1 MPNSPRGAAR
11 HLPLLALMRR
21 LPLPAKLST
30 LAACAIVPL
39 LALAAIWLTQQQA
52 QLQQAEN
59 ELAGAHAASALL
71 DVAVWTQTHRG
82 QTNMVLSGNEAL
94 RAKLPATRERLQA
107 ALAAADA
114 LLTAH
119 PQWPLTT
126 QAWPVVREAVGAIAA
141 GRHSDERAQAFAQ
154 HTAQVQAL
162 RHLLQ
167 LASEQSQMLLDP
179 ESGTYYLAEVLST
192 RVLPTTE
199 TTGLLRGQ
207 GAGLLTRGEAT
218 DEELLQLHGRMGLLE
233 DQLSGIANQLAA
245 MTRAGHAP
253 LDDVLAPAA
262 AAGKQ
267 FLTQARAAFAH
278 QPPTGQADAYFD
290 LGTRAITALVKLQ
303 QHAGQTLISELQA
316 RTEAL
321 ARTRNLS
328 LAGTSACL
336 LLLFYVAFLFN
347 RSTVDVLQEVE
358 RAAQAVADGDL
369 THRLQVD
376 GSDELARMARRI
388 ETMRQGLVDLVLQI
402 RTHAQAVSGSG
413 DRLNDDSIALASRSG
428 EQAASV
434 EQCAATLHQ
443 VAHTVRH
450 NGEQVDRAGQLFVQV
465 QGTVANG
472 SARMQAAVDTVSSIE
487 TTSRQVAD
495 IVTMIDG
502 LAFQTNLLALN
513 AAVEAAR
520 AGEQGR
526 GFAVVAAEVRALAQ
540 RSADAA
546 RQIKQ
551 LIHDSNERVRLGAG
565 VVQQATG
572 TMSEIGHS
580 SQEVRDLLGEIATGS
595 REQSSGVAQ
604 VGAAVQDL
612 DRVTQANVS
621 LVDDTASA
629 ANELRSHARA
639 LQDRVARFKLGEEA
653 VAAALIHQRLA
664 L

>member
-167 LASEQSQMLLDP
+167 LASEQSHMLLDP

-278 QPPTGQADAYFD
+278 QPPIGQADAYFD

-402 RTHAQAVSGSG
+402 RDHAQAVSGSG
-413 DRLNDDSIALASRSG
+413 DRLNDDSVALASRSS

-520 AGEQGR
+520 AGESGR
-526 GFAVVAAEVRALAQ
+526 GFAVVAAEVRNLAQ
-540 RSADAA
+540 RSAGAA
-546 RQIKQ
+546 AEIRSLIGASVDQVSTGAAQIREVGQ
-551 LIHDSNERVRLGAG
+551 SLTALVSQV
-565 VVQQATG
+565 
-572 TMSEIGHS
+572 SEVDHALA
-580 SQEVRDLLGEIATGS
+580 EVRNATQEQITAVDQIAEAVRIIGDTTQCNAQSAESTAGLAGDLQHHANTLTG
-595 REQSSGVAQ
+595 
-604 VGAAVQDL
+604 L
-612 DRVTQANVS
+612 
-621 LVDDTASA
+621 
-629 ANELRSHARA
+629 
-639 LQDRVARFKLGEEA
+639 VARLQVEPQ
-653 VAAALIHQRLA
+653 AA
-664 L
+664 

>member
-167 LASEQSQMLLDP
+167 LASEQSHMLLDP

-278 QPPTGQADAYFD
+278 QPPIGQADAYFD

-388 ETMRQGLVDLVLQI
+388 EAMRQGLVDLVLQI

-520 AGEQGR
+520 AGESGR
-526 GFAVVAAEVRALAQ
+526 GFAVVAAEVRNLAQ
-540 RSADAA
+540 RSASAA
-546 RQIKQ
+546 AEIRSLIGASVDQVSTGAAQIREVGQ
-551 LIHDSNERVRLGAG
+551 SLAALVSQV
-565 VVQQATG
+565 
-572 TMSEIGHS
+572 SEVDHALA
-580 SQEVRDLLGEIATGS
+580 EVRNATQEQITAVDQIAEAVRIIGDTTQCNAQSAESTAGLAGDLQHHANTLTG
-595 REQSSGVAQ
+595 
-604 VGAAVQDL
+604 L
-612 DRVTQANVS
+612 
-621 LVDDTASA
+621 
-629 ANELRSHARA
+629 
-639 LQDRVARFKLGEEA
+639 VARLQVEPQ
-653 VAAALIHQRLA
+653 AA
-664 L
+664 